1 MSTKL
6 TRSPLSRLGA
16 WWFGPLPRGRV
27 AALRTFVYG
36 FIFLD
41 LFVLRP
47 WVSVHGDVPP
57 ELYHPLFITNFLPM
71 PTPTPLTVGAIQ
83 AALIVSCAV
92 ALTGR
97 WPRLAGAL
105 VFVFY
110 LQWMLVAFSY
120 GKVDHDRVAF
130 LVALAVLPTAGPARW
145 GDTEA
150 DEAAG
155 FAIRSIQVAVVIT
168 YFASVLAKIR
178 FGGLNWATGSTFL
191 RAIIRRGTFLAEP
204 LVSHPAILKLGQFTL
219 IAFEL
224 LSPLLLAP
232 GRIGLVMLG
241 IVVIFHLVTYSGIG
255 IMFWPH
261 VLCLLAFVPLERL
274 NPREWVAIGRARQ
287 QARGAVVD

>member
-6 TRSPLSRLGA
+6 TRPSLGRLGA

-41 LFVLRP
+41 LFLLRP
-47 WVSVHGDVPP
+47 WVSIHGDVPA
-57 ELYHPLFITNFLPM
+57 ELYHPLFITNLFPM
-71 PTPTPLTVGAIQ
+71 PTPTPFTVTAIQ
-83 AALIVSCAV
+83 AALIASTAV

-97 WPRLAGAL
+97 WPRFAGAL

-110 LQWMLVAFSY
+110 LQWMLIAFSY

-155 FAIRSIQVAVVIT
+155 FAIRSIQIAVVIT

-178 FGGLNWATGSTFL
+178 FGGINWATGSTFL

-204 LVSHPAILKLGQFTL
+204 LAGHPAILKLGQFML

-232 GRIGLVMLG
+232 GRIGRVMLG
-241 IVVIFHLVTYSGIG
+241 ITIAFHLVTYSGIG

-261 VLCLLAFVPLERL
+261 VLCLLAFVPLERI
-274 NPREWVAIGRARQ
+274 NPREWFAGRRTQPAARTGAI
-287 QARGAVVD
+287 D